1 MASRYDCPPAL
12 RAVGMANAPVEPMS
26 TMIAHTSVQ
35 PYCVIIED
43 QALIAMSLEAYFEDV
58 GFAVH
63 TLTSIAQAQ
72 AWLKDNTP
80 EFAILDFMLRD
91 GPATQVAGELHSRG
105 VPFIVYSG
113 YARHLGVPTQLQEV
127 PWLEKPTRREDLLN
141 ALVALPLRR
150 TSIAAL
156 SPPPSAQN

>member
-1 MASRYDCPPAL
+1 
-12 RAVGMANAPVEPMS
+12 MANAPVEPMF

-35 PYCVIIED
+35 PFCVIIED

-80 EFAILDFMLRD
+80 ELAILDFMLRD
-91 GPATQVAGELHSRG
+91 GPATQLAGELHSRG

-113 YARHLGVPTQLQEV
+113 YARHLGVPPQLQEV

-141 ALVALPLRR
+141 ALVALPPRS

>member
-12 RAVGMANAPVEPMS
+12 RAVRMANAPVEPMS

-35 PYCVIIED
+35 PFCVIIED

-80 EFAILDFMLRD
+80 ELAILDFMLRD
-91 GPATQVAGELHSRG
+91 GPATRLGGGFHGRG
-105 VPFIVYSG
+105 VPFIVYG
-113 YARHLGVPTQLQEV
+113 GPPGLLGVPPKLKGV
-127 PWLEKPTRREDLLN
+127 RGLETPPRREDL
-141 ALVALPLRR
+141 
-150 TSIAAL
+150 
-156 SPPPSAQN
+156 

>member
-1 MASRYDCPPAL
+1 
-12 RAVGMANAPVEPMS
+12 MANAPVEPMS
-26 TMIAHTSVQ
+26 TMIAPTSVQ

-43 QALIAMSLEAYFEDV
+43 QVLIAMSLEAYFKDV

-80 EFAILDFMLRD
+80 ELAILDFMLRD
-91 GPATQVAGELHSRG
+91 GPATKLAGELHSRG

-127 PWLEKPTRREDLLN
+127 PWLEKPARREDLLN
-141 ALVALPLRR
+141 ALVALPPKS

>member
-1 MASRYDCPPAL
+1 
-12 RAVGMANAPVEPMS
+12 MS
-26 TMIAHTSVQ
+26 TMIAHTSLQ

-43 QALIAMSLEAYFEDV
+43 QVIIAMSLEAYFEDV

-63 TLTSIAQAQ
+63 TLTTIAQAQ

-80 EFAILDFMLRD
+80 EFVILDFMLRD
-91 GPATQVAGELHSRG
+91 GPAT
-105 VPFIVYSG
+105 
-113 YARHLGVPTQLQEV
+113 HLGVPSQLQEV

-141 ALVALPLRR
+141 ALVALPPKS

-156 SPPPSAQN
+156 SPP

>member
-1 MASRYDCPPAL
+1 MSRQNGHCSSGIYVA
-12 RAVGMANAPVEPMS
+12 
-26 TMIAHTSVQ
+26 MIAHTSVQ
-35 PYCVIIED
+35 PSCVIIED

-80 EFAILDFMLRD
+80 ELAILDFMLRD
-91 GPATQVAGELHSRG
+91 GPATQLAGELHSRG

-141 ALVALPLRR
+141 ALIALPPKS

>member
-1 MASRYDCPPAL
+1 
-12 RAVGMANAPVEPMS
+12 
-26 TMIAHTSVQ
+26 MIAHTSVQ

-80 EFAILDFMLRD
+80 QLAILDFMLRD
-91 GPATQVAGELHSRG
+91 GPATQLADELHRRG

-113 YARHLGVPTQLQEV
+113 YARHLGVPSQLQEV

-141 ALVALPLRR
+141 ALVALSPGR
-150 TSIAAL
+150 TSNAAP
-156 SPPPSAQN
+156 SPPPSAQDWPNWYRVLVSLRGLSYKGL

>member
-1 MASRYDCPPAL
+1 
-12 RAVGMANAPVEPMS
+12 MANAPVEPMS

-63 TLTSIAQAQ
+63 TLTSNAQAQ
-72 AWLKDNTP
+72 VWLKDNTP
-80 EFAILDFMLRD
+80 ELAILDFMLRD

-113 YARHLGVPTQLQEV
+113 YARHLGVPTELQEV
-127 PWLEKPTRREDLLN
+127 PWLEKPARREDLLN
-141 ALVALPLRR
+141 ALVALPPKS

>member
-1 MASRYDCPPAL
+1 
-12 RAVGMANAPVEPMS
+12 MANAPVEPMS
-26 TMIAHTSVQ
+26 TMIAHTFVQ

-80 EFAILDFMLRD
+80 ELAILDFMLRD
-91 GPATQVAGELHSRG
+91 GPATQLASELHSRG

-113 YARHLGVPTQLQEV
+113 YARQLGVPAQLQEV

-141 ALVALPLRR
+141 ALVALSPKS

>member
-1 MASRYDCPPAL
+1 
-12 RAVGMANAPVEPMS
+12 MANAPVEPMS

-72 AWLKDNTP
+72 AWLQDNTP
-80 EFAILDFMLRD
+80 ELAILDFMLRD

-113 YARHLGVPTQLQEV
+113 YARHFGVPTQLQEV

-141 ALVALPLRR
+141 ALVALPPRR

>member
-1 MASRYDCPPAL
+1 
-12 RAVGMANAPVEPMS
+12 
-26 TMIAHTSVQ
+26 MIERTSIQ

-58 GFAVH
+58 GFAVQ
-63 TLTSIAQAQ
+63 TLASIAQAQ
-72 AWLKDNTP
+72 VWLKDNTP

-91 GPATQVAGELHSRG
+91 GPATQIAGELHSRG

-141 ALVALPLRR
+141 ALVALPTKS